1 MAKQQW
7 GLIPFF
13 IPHLGCPQICIFCN
27 QHRIAKEEG
36 VDGRIQQLVADTM
49 IPSALPSPETIRNT
63 IVDYV
68 GKKRQDKYWEVAF
81 YGGSFSAIP
90 RTWQEYVLKPA
101 YEALQEGLIDGIRC
115 STRPD
120 ALGQEEIDFLRSY
133 GLTTIEIG
141 VQSMDDEI
149 LLTAKRG
156 HTAADVRAAVGR
168 LKAAGL
174 TVGLQIL
181 PGLPGETWESLVK
194 TAVAISSLEPDFVR
208 IYPVLV
214 IDNTDLADMYRA
226 GQYKAL
232 SLDEAIQ
239 YSALL
244 KGWFQDHGIEVIR
257 TGLQATEKL
266 NRGDSLVAGP
276 YHPSFGEMVDNQD
289 WRNRIESLLE
299 DYIEAFGVDRL
310 PSSKES
316 IEISYPVSMASKVKG
331 LKKRNEAYFASTYSH
346 FSWRWKTGAK
356 SPRIRIGKLEFVL

>member
-1 MAKQQW
+1 MAKRQW

-36 VDGRIQQLVADTM
+36 VDGRIQQLVTDTM

-90 RTWQEYVLKPA
+90 RTWQEYILKPA

-181 PGLPGETWESLVK
+181 PGLPGETWKTLVG
-194 TAVAISSLEPDFVR
+194 TAVAISSLQPDFVR

-214 IDNTDLADMYRA
+214 IDNTDLADLYRA
-226 GQYKAL
+226 GQYQAL
-232 SLDEAIQ
+232 GLEEAID
-239 YSALL
+239 YSAFL
-244 KGWFQDHGIEVIR
+244 KSWFQDHGIEVIR
-257 TGLQATEKL
+257 TGLQATEEL
-266 NRGDSLVAGP
+266 NQGGSLVAGP
-276 YHPSFGEMVDNQD
+276 YHPSFGELVDNQS
-289 WRNRIESLLE
+289 WRQRIESLLAAYE
-299 DYIEAFGVDRL
+299 ENFTLDSLAEGDRCIEV
-310 PSSKES
+310 
-316 IEISYPVSMASKVKG
+316 SYPPALASKVKG
-331 LKKRNEAYFASTYSH
+331 LRKRNEAYFMSTYPDL
-346 FSWRWKTGAK
+346 SWSWKTEGK
-356 SPRIRIGKLEFVL
+356 SPRLRIGKLEFVL